1 MHKFFQCFQQM
12 KIESHHILEF
22 IEVKMISLKT
32 YVTMDFGF
40 DIVRFDIQIKIYLID
55 LMSIDHH

>member
-1 MHKFFQCFQQM
+1 M

-22 IEVKMISLKT
+22 IEVKMIPLKI
-32 YVTMDFGF
+32 YVPMDFGF
-40 DIVRFDIQIKIYLID
+40 DIVGFDIQMKIYLID

>member
-22 IEVKMISLKT
+22 IEVKMISLKI

-40 DIVRFDIQIKIYLID
+40 DIVRFDIQMKIYLID

>member
-12 KIESHHILEF
+12 KIQSHHILEF
-22 IEVKMISLKT
+22 IEVKMISLKI

-40 DIVRFDIQIKIYLID
+40 DIVRFDIQMKINLID
-55 LMSIDHH
+55 LISIDHH

>member
-12 KIESHHILEF
+12 KTESHHILEF
-22 IEVKMISLKT
+22 IEVKMISLKI
-32 YVTMDFGF
+32 YATMDFGF
-40 DIVRFDIQIKIYLID
+40 DIVRFDIQMKINLID

>member
-1 MHKFFQCFQQM
+1 M

-22 IEVKMISLKT
+22 IKVKMISSKI
-32 YVTMDFGF
+32 YVIMDFGF
-40 DIVRFDIQIKIYLID
+40 DIIRFDIQMKNDLID

>member
-1 MHKFFQCFQQM
+1 M

-22 IEVKMISLKT
+22 IEVKMISLKI

-40 DIVRFDIQIKIYLID
+40 DIVRFDIQMKIYLID

>member
-12 KIESHHILEF
+12 KIESHHILKF
-22 IEVKMISLKT
+22 IEVKMISLKI
-32 YVTMDFGF
+32 YVTVDFGF
-40 DIVRFDIQIKIYLID
+40 DIVRFDIQIILLKID